1 MKTLLQTLLFFFVIS
16 SYVFSQGTYTNITFF
31 SNSLETNRYVQIYL
45 PEGYNPGDSTRYPVI
60 YLLHG
65 ASGDHL
71 SFPWLRSMLDTLI
84 GNNYISPVIVVKPDG
99 SIAPWGVSMYTN
111 SELNGN
117 FEDYIVFDLVEFIDS
132 AYKTITNREK
142 RAIWG
147 ASMGGFGSIKLALK
161 HPDLYCVVG
170 SHSGFLDF
178 SHCVDWVPAILNENG
193 GPPVNEYIPSADTFT
208 WLFYICAA
216 AFSPNLSNPPYYVD
230 FPLDSMGNFIDS
242 VFNRWQLH
250 NPVRLAANLPSNS
263 DLAIYF
269 DCGMQDEVLLYPFN
283 TGFADSL
290 DLLGI
295 DYVFESFNGTHTS
308 EALSRVPI
316 ALRFLDSVMNPVTE
330 VFSDNN
336 NIVSDFNLFQ
346 NYPNPFNP
354 TTKIKYSIPKLSF
367 VTIKIYDVLGSEVAT
382 LVNEEKPAGSYE
394 VEFKSTVGSLQL
406 ASGIYF
412 YRLKAIDP
420 ESSSGQG
427 FVETKKMI
435 LTVK

>member
-1 MKTLLQTLLFFFVIS
+1 MKRFLYILIFFFVIS
-16 SYVFSQGTYTNITFF
+16 SYVFAQGTLTNIAFF
-31 SNSLETNRYVQIYL
+31 SNSLETNRYAQIYL

-65 ASGDHL
+65 ASGNHL
-71 SFPWLRSMLDTLI
+71 SFPWLKNILDTLI

-99 SIAPWGVSMYTN
+99 STEYWGVSMYTN
-111 SELNGN
+111 SELYGN

-132 AYKTITNREK
+132 AYKTITNRDK

-147 ASMGGFGSIKLALK
+147 ASMGGFGSIKLSLK
-161 HPDLYCVVG
+161 HPDIYCAVG
-170 SHSGFLDF
+170 SHSGPLDF
-178 SHCVDWVPAILNENG
+178 SHWVDWVPAILNENG
-193 GPPVNEYIPSADTFT
+193 GPPVSNYIPTPNTFT
-208 WLFYICAA
+208 WLFYICAG
-216 AFSPNLSNPPYYVD
+216 AFSPNMTNPPYYVD

-250 NPVRLAANLPSNS
+250 NPVRLAANLTPNS

-308 EALSRVPI
+308 EALNRVPI
-316 ALRFLDSVMNPVTE
+316 ALRFIDSVMNTVTG
-330 VFSDNN
+330 VFSDYS
-336 NIVSDFNLFQ
+336 NIVSNFNLSQ

-354 TTKIKYSIPKLSF
+354 TTTIKYSVPKLSY
-367 VTIKIYDVLGSEVAT
+367 VTLKVYDVLGSEVAT
-382 LVNEEKPAGSYE
+382 LVNEEKPVGTYE
-394 VEFKSTVGSLQL
+394 LSWSAANLP
-406 ASGIYF
+406 SGVYF
-412 YRLKAIDP
+412 YQLRVG
-420 ESSSGQG
+420 E
-427 FVETKKMI
+427 FVQTKKM
-435 LTVK
+435 LLLK